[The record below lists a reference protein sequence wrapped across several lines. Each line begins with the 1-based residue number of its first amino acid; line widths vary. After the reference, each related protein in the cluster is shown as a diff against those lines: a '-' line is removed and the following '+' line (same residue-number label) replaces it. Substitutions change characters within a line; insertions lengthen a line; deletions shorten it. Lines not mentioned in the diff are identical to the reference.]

1 MNKIINKIKNE
12 KVTIISFILAVV
24 SMSFVRPDKEYLS
37 YVNMKTILTLFVLMF
52 IVAIIK
58 GMNIFAVLG
67 TKLVQRVNNVKYIVL
82 ILTMLCFFSSMIIT
96 NDVALITFVPFTIE
110 VLIMINCENLLI
122 ITIVLETIAAN
133 IGSSITPIGNPQN
146 IYLYSLSNMALFDFF
161 KLMLPYAVVTLI
173 LLTIIILIKI
183 KNKKAVLDIE
193 VPKIKSINIVKSFLD
208 IDYFLL
214 LTFIFLFIFIG
225 NISRAPSINS
235 FLQKIIK
242 GREIIISILS
252 SQVISNVPAA
262 ILLSKFSNDYT
273 SLILGTNIGGLGTL
287 IASMASL
294 ISYKFYAKIKSCDTK
309 KYILVFTGYNILFL
323 IVLLVIPFK

>member
-37 YVNMKTILTLFVLMF
+37 YVNMNTILTLFVLMF

-225 NISRAPSINS
+225 NISRTPSINN

-242 GREIIISILS
+242 GREIIISIIS